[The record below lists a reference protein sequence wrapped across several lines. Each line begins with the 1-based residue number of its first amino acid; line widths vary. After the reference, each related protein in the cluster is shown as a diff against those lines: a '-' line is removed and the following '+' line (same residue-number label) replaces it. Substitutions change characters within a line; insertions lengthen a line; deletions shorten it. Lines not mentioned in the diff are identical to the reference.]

1 MSEEQE
7 TTGGPQDQWVSDVT
21 KNVRDSYPETV
32 SNVFTVMEQL
42 LQSKLSDREL
52 TQANLKEVATT
63 LIDRFVLSTTQPEE
77 NNED

>member
-1 MSEEQE
+1 
-7 TTGGPQDQWVSDVT
+7 
-21 KNVRDSYPETV
+21 
-32 SNVFTVMEQL
+32 MEQL